1 MLFAGIAAYLTD
13 NINAIAI
20 WIIIPVAFLLTF
32 IFDSSS
38 YKNKSFKTF
47 VLLFIWTFISS
58 IWALSPELTLRQC
71 QQMLGGILVAYI
83 VGKSANKEYM
93 LPWMYTVWILLL
105 LSALY
110 YARNNIL
117 IDIEIGQERLNDSKL
132 NANMLAYYTFYT
144 TFAIFILGEF
154 LTKKWIRRIVRI
166 LFFFMIL
173 VSFFIAI
180 VTASRQVLII
190 QVPLIISLL
199 YERYLRKA
207 SLKMIFLFILG
218 IIGFIAIFGSKAMDI
233 YDNSLLK
240 VRNEID
246 LSDDSRILLAKD
258 AFHVGM
264 DHFVFGVGGAN
275 YVLYSYNKHFS
286 HNTYL
291 EIFANTGIIGLITY
305 LYMIVSYFKIQI
317 KRYRITRD
325 RLFLM
330 FILFGTIYCLDNIFY
345 VFYPYQWLIA
355 FFILV
360 SSHSDAYYN
369 KNYMN
374 QLSLK

>member
-246 LSDDSRILLAKD
+246 LSDDSRTLLAKD